1 MKKKTDNNHD
11 TKTYLHVYGRIE
23 RGRGKTGLVKIGAM
37 FPHEKGD
44 GYGIVLDAL
53 PRNFHETGE
62 LVAFPARER
71 SEGAEETGA

>member
-1 MKKKTDNNHD
+1 MKKTTDND
-11 TKTYLHVYGRIE
+11 SKSYLHVYGRID
-23 RGRGKTGLVKIGAM
+23 RGRGKAVLVKVGAM

-71 SEGAEETGA
+71 GEGSEETGA